1 VSPHFAGLH
10 LATRRGDVGRVGETQ
25 SRESA
30 WSLYRSRISLSPA
43 STCAMSF
50 GGILPTHLGQALY
63 SSLDATVMHQAQPR
77 WWMARG
83 DFARAT
89 QQELLLRG

>member
-1 VSPHFAGLH
+1 
-10 LATRRGDVGRVGETQ
+10 
-25 SRESA
+25 
-30 WSLYRSRISLSPA
+30 
-43 STCAMSF
+43 MSF